1 MSSSVRTVF
10 QNNFFAATFDAVS
23 CGLDLY
29 HNNFGDNSLFQYAT
43 GGEIVN
49 NNICRFT
56 GYCRPGVFFNNNFTS
71 NDAHTLKCSCFDPS
85 PSYYNP
91 EYNSS
96 KDLHINNPAL
106 FSRAKYLGVITE
118 DIDNE
123 PRDSSRSIGADETCL
138 KIPFP
143 DTIFIECGSKY
154 ILKICQPDSTNIRLY
169 WKPGK
174 ELIDSLAYMPTTI
187 ADCTKLLWLED
198 SIGSVIDSVFIVP
211 IPIKSIGK
219 QTYNTHAGWPISL
232 ACYVPI
238 GSSITW
244 SPDSLVDYPDSSIVE
259 VTTCESIQFIVTID
273 NGDCGI
279 IVDTVDLIID
289 PTPNAYFTWDSIDCL
304 DAYLSMY
311 YPCYDSVLWDFDDGT
326 FSTQTSGWHSF
337 PNNGTYM
344 VTLTVWHEGY
354 TDSRTSPIIIN
365 CVGISEIIKDGILI
379 YPNPTNNIL
388 IVNIQSDRIKGTYK
402 IMDIAGRVLLEGAI
416 NEKQL
421 EIDVS
426 KLSKGMYLLKLE
438 KYSLRFIK
446 N

>member
-1 MSSSVRTVF
+1 
-10 QNNFFAATFDAVS
+10 
-23 CGLDLY
+23 
-29 HNNFGDNSLFQYAT
+29 
-43 GGEIVN
+43 
-49 NNICRFT
+49 
-56 GYCRPGVFFNNNFTS
+56 
-71 NDAHTLKCSCFDPS
+71 
-85 PSYYNP
+85 
-91 EYNSS
+91 
-96 KDLHINNPAL
+96 
-106 FSRAKYLGVITE
+106 
-118 DIDNE
+118 
-123 PRDSSRSIGADETCL
+123 
-138 KIPFP
+138 
-143 DTIFIECGSKY
+143 
-154 ILKICQPDSTNIRLY
+154 
-169 WKPGK
+169 
-174 ELIDSLAYMPTTI
+174 
-187 ADCTKLLWLED
+187 
-198 SIGSVIDSVFIVP
+198 
-211 IPIKSIGK
+211 
-219 QTYNTHAGWPISL
+219 
-232 ACYVPI
+232 
-238 GSSITW
+238 
-244 SPDSLVDYPDSSIVE
+244 
-259 VTTCESIQFIVTID
+259 
-273 NGDCGI
+273 
-279 IVDTVDLIID
+279 
-289 PTPNAYFTWDSIDCL
+289 
-304 DAYLSMY
+304 MY